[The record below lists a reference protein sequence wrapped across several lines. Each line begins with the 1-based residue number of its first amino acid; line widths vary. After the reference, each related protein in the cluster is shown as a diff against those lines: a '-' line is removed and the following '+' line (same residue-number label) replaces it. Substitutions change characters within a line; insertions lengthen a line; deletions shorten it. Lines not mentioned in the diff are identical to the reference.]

1 MTESDHTKAAIYG
14 SMKPNPS
21 DKESSGSHPES
32 LKATEEEL
40 NPKQRRSRKLR
51 EKQRGWAGRA
61 VTCSDVQC
69 EVVSSTQ

>member
-40 NPKQRRSRKLR
+40 KAKQRRSRKLR
-51 EKQRGWAGRA
+51 EEQRGWAGRA